1 MNAPLVQRALWLAG
15 ITLIAALVALAI
27 TRRDAG
33 GNRNLPRAIA
43 VPGTKNG
50 YYTAKAAPYGPT
62 AGHRRTACGK
72 PFLATTEGVAHPVLP
87 CGVRLYMGERRWN
100 GAPQQHHPH
109 QPEFDQFQSPGP
121 ARHPDDPVALRQI
134 AARLRVADPVRGL
147 RIQCRTNK
155 DAKGACVR

>member
-1 MNAPLVQRALWLAG
+1 VNAPLVQRALWLAG

-33 GNRNLPRAIA
+33 SNRNLPGAIA

-87 CGVRLYMGERRWN
+87 CGVRLYIR
-100 GAPQQHHPH
+100 
-109 QPEFDQFQSPGP
+109 FQGREVLTQVVDRGPNVPG
-121 ARHPDDPVALRQI
+121 RDLDITKAL
-134 AARLRVADPVRGL
+134 ANRLDLHGTQT
-147 RIQCRTNK
+147 IQWRF
-155 DAKGACVR
+155 AK